1 MIFELALGGKIR
13 DEKRKQ
19 RGVCLGPIGL
29 IVAPWKSNVFK
40 TRTSHFC
47 GATISLWFLDR
58 NIHFRTLLCIK
69 LQALDE
75 RNCEVEFSTSERGH
89 FGTRCHKLFQQFRVW
104 KAEKPWISFCE
115 SSRKNYHPF
124 VFKRTAK
131 NSKESEISLFRK
143 WSAATNKTNKN
154 ATISLSLR

>member
-13 DEKRKQ
+13 DKKRKQ

-89 FGTRCHKLFQQFRVW
+89 FGTRVVINCFNNF
-104 KAEKPWISFCE
+104 EFGKPRNRE
-115 SSRKNYHPF
+115 YHPVSLLGKIIIPLFLNVRPKIPRKVKSRYF
-124 VFKRTAK
+124 VNDLQLQTKQTK
-131 NSKESEISLFRK
+131 M
-143 WSAATNKTNKN
+143 
-154 ATISLSLR
+154 LR